1 MGENHEKNGKMF
13 LGMVALSLSLFA
25 LSCNKETEKDTKAP
39 DEVGTFSV
47 RQLEDDKALLTW
59 TNPGDGDFAGTK
71 LSMSPAIGELA
82 EEKSLKSD
90 VSTFTVTGLTGG
102 QSYTFTIKTF
112 DKSGNIS
119 TGKTE
124 GLSVVDEK
132 APDEVANIGVCKENG
147 ITTFSWTNP
156 ENSDFAG
163 IKLSMD
169 PPVGNLSEEKILGSD
184 VTSFT
189 LYSVLD
195 GYYTFT
201 FRTFDKSGNVSE
213 GLAVRDQIKDIV
225 APGEVSDFKVEAENG
240 QAVLTWAN
248 PTDSDFAGT
257 KLSMQPAIGQLA
269 QEKVWQAMLPHLQ

>member
-82 EEKSLKSD
+82 EETSLKSD

-102 QSYTFTIKTF
+102 QSYTFTIK
-112 DKSGNIS
+112 
-119 TGKTE
+119 
-124 GLSVVDEK
+124 
-132 APDEVANIGVCKENG
+132 
-147 ITTFSWTNP
+147 
-156 ENSDFAG
+156 
-163 IKLSMD
+163 
-169 PPVGNLSEEKILGSD
+169 
-184 VTSFT
+184 
-189 LYSVLD
+189 
-195 GYYTFT
+195 
-201 FRTFDKSGNVSE
+201 TFDKSGNVSE

-257 KLSMQPAIGQLA
+257 KLSMKPAIGQLA

>member
-1 MGENHEKNGKMF
+1 MQGVAFCFRFFFIMGENHEKNGKMF

-112 DKSGNIS
+112 DKSGN
-119 TGKTE
+119 
-124 GLSVVDEK
+124 
-132 APDEVANIGVCKENG
+132 
-147 ITTFSWTNP
+147 
-156 ENSDFAG
+156 
-163 IKLSMD
+163 
-169 PPVGNLSEEKILGSD
+169 
-184 VTSFT
+184 
-189 LYSVLD
+189 
-195 GYYTFT
+195 
-201 FRTFDKSGNVSE
+201 VSE

-257 KLSMQPAIGQLA
+257 KLSMKPAIGQLA